1 MATKKKTEVEATE
14 AVEEVKEEVVEAP
27 VEEAPKKTTKKTS
40 KKKEEE
46 PVVEEAPVEEA
57 PTEKAPE
64 AEVAESPV
72 EDSSAQE
79 PVTVPEPETVTPKT
93 ADVVEEKKVSEK
105 SDKVEEK
112 IDIDFAVATS
122 GLMVL
127 SGPSRAYNAID
138 FLAPNTRV
146 KILEVS
152 GNWARIGTAKWVNI
166 NSLKKA

>member
-1 MATKKKTEVEATE
+1 MATKKKTEVEA
-14 AVEEVKEEVVEAP
+14 AEEIKEVEAP

-46 PVVEEAPVEEA
+46 PIVEDAPVEEVLA
-57 PTEKAPE
+57 EKVPE

-79 PVTVPEPETVTPKT
+79 PVAVPEPETVAPVTVE
-93 ADVVEEKKVSEK
+93 VVEEKKASEK

-112 IDIDFAVATS
+112 IDIGFAVATS

-127 SGPSRAYNAID
+127 SGPSRAYNVID

-146 KILEVS
+146 KVLEVS
-152 GNWARIGTAKWVNI
+152 GNWGRIGTAKWVNI

>member
-14 AVEEVKEEVVEAP
+14 EIKEVEAP

-46 PVVEEAPVEEA
+46 PIVEEAPVEETPA
-57 PTEKAPE
+57 EKAPE

-72 EDSSAQE
+72 EDSSVQE
-79 PVTVPEPETVTPKT
+79 PVAAPEPETVAPETVE
-93 ADVVEEKKVSEK
+93 VVEEKKVPEK

-112 IDIDFAVATS
+112 IGVGFAVATS

-127 SGPSRAYNAID
+127 SGPSRAYNVID
-138 FLAPNTRV
+138 FLAPNACV
-146 KILEVS
+146 NILEVS
-152 GNWARIGTAKWVNI
+152 GNWGRIGTGKWVNI